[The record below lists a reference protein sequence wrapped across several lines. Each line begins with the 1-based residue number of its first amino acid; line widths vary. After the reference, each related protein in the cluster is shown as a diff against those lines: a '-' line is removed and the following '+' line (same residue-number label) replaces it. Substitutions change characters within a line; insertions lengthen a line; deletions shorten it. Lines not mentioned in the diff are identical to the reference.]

1 MAGGSEPMHDQKT
14 RSGTKSSTFF
24 VQGMCCSEEQHAIEK
39 KLRTIGGVESCK
51 FNLVSQKVDVVH
63 TCSRNDIQSALHR
76 LGFKAHEQIPA
87 VEQTSFW
94 DKHAPLFS
102 TVTSAVLIIIGIL
115 LEQLGSSE
123 TITIPLF
130 LGAILIGG
138 WRIARKGLKAAKNLS
153 LDMNSLMTIAV
164 IGAMAIGEWTE
175 AAAVVFLF
183 ALAQLLEY
191 HSVDRARNAIR
202 SLMNLS
208 PRKARVL
215 QNRAEVEV
223 AVEKVR
229 IGDVVVIRPGERI
242 PLDGRVRVGHST
254 VNQSPITGES
264 IPVEKKADDEVFAGT
279 INENGTLEVN
289 VSRLSSDSTLARIIH
304 LIEEAQSQRA
314 PSQNF
319 IDAFARYY
327 TPTIIGL
334 AVVVAIIP
342 PTLLGQPFT
351 DWLYRS
357 LVLLVISCPC
367 ALVISTP
374 VTIISGLTNSA
385 RNGVLIK
392 GGKYLEQASKLK
404 AIAIDKTG
412 TLTEGSPKVTDI
424 ILLDALPARQILKI
438 AAAMEFRSEHH
449 LAGAILSKAYEE
461 NVPFDGVEIN
471 RFESITSRGVKASID
486 GKTYYIGNHQLC
498 EEVGQCSPRVEEAI
512 ERLEQQGKTVIVLGE
527 ETQPLAVMGI
537 ADTAR
542 DESKRA
548 IKQLRQNGIK
558 NVIMLTGDN
567 EGTAKAIADELGVN
581 EYRAGMLPDG
591 KVREVQML
599 RDRYGK
605 VGMVG
610 DGINDAPALAA
621 SSIGIAMG
629 TAGTDTALE
638 TADVVLMSDDLS
650 KVAYMMKLS
659 RKTVSIIKQNILI
672 ALTTKL
678 VFLVL
683 GVLGAATLWMAIL
696 ADDGAALVV
705 ILNGLRVLKLKDH
718 T

>member
-1 MAGGSEPMHDQKT
+1 M
-14 RSGTKSSTFF
+14 
-24 VQGMCCSEEQHAIEK
+24 QGMCCSEEQHAIEK
-39 KLRTIGGVESCK
+39 KLRTIRGVESCK
-51 FNLVSQKVDVVH
+51 FNLVNQKVDVVH

-76 LGFKAHEQIPA
+76 LGFKAHEQIPT
-87 VEQTSFW
+87 VEQASFW

-115 LEQLGSSE
+115 LERLGSSE
-123 TITIPLF
+123 TVTIPLF

-138 WRIARKGLKAAKNLS
+138 WRIARKGLKAAKNVS

-223 AVEKVR
+223 SVEKVR

-264 IPVEKKADDEVFAGT
+264 IPVEKKADDEVYAGT

-289 VSRLSSDSTLARIIH
+289 VSRLSSDSKLARIIH
-304 LIEEAQSQRA
+304 LIEEAQCQRA
-314 PSQNF
+314 PSQSF
-319 IDAFARYY
+319 IDGFARYY

-342 PTLLGQPFT
+342 PILFGQPFT

-424 ILLDALPARQILKI
+424 IVLDALPTRQILKI

-461 NVPFDGVEIN
+461 NVPFDGVEID
-471 RFESITSRGVKASID
+471 RFESLTSRGVKASID

-498 EEVGQCSPRVEEAI
+498 EELGQCGPRVEEVI
-512 ERLEQQGKTVIVLGE
+512 ERLEEQGKTVIVLGE

-567 EGTAKAIADELGVN
+567 EGTAKAIADELGVT
-581 EYRAGMLPDG
+581 EYRAGMLPEG
-591 KVREVQML
+591 KVREIQML
-599 RDRYGK
+599 RERYGE

-705 ILNGLRVLKLKDH
+705 ILNGLRLLKLKDH